1 MLGGEF
7 HNNLRNI
14 LWDLESLAILLSP
27 ALELGLGS
35 WGTTVVYSQYLYSLI
50 HSAEIFLEPAMF

>member
-14 LWDLESLAILLSP
+14 LRDLENLAILLNP

-35 WGTTVVYSQYLYSLI
+35 LGTTVVYTQ
-50 HSAEIFLEPAMF
+50 